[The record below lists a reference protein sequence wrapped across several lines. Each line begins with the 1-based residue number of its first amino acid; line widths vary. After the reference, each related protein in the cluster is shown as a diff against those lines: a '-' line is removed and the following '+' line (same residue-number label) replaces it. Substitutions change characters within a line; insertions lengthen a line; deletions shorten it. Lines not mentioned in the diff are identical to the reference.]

1 MGWPIVRRS
10 PGGSSPIHVE
20 AEWDAALAL
29 EIPVRVVCDSCGEA
43 RALSTIT
50 AVLVAHDQNAAHD
63 PAYRPEDTDSTWIR
77 QSEEFRQNHRCRT
90 ALEGREES
98 I

>member
-1 MGWPIVRRS
+1 MGWPIVRRG
-10 PGGSSPIHVE
+10 PGGSAFHVDT
-20 AEWDAALAL
+20 EWNAGLGL
-29 EIPVRVVCDSCGEA
+29 EVPVRIACDVCDEG

-63 PAYRPEDTDSTWIR
+63 PAYKPEDTDSTWIR

-90 ALEGREES
+90 T
-98 I
+98 